1 MAIAQNPMLA
11 AVKDSNSKVIS
22 VLTLLTK
29 FGLTIS
35 AFPAHKRPI

>member
-11 AVKDSNSKVIS
+11 AVKDSNSKDTS
-22 VLTLLTK
+22 DLTLLTK

-35 AFPAHKRPI
+35 AFPAQE